1 MQSPKYSSQNQD
13 EIKQQYYAASSNTN
27 DTQQQTTPSP
37 QLVNTAMNQVDYDR
51 LIKLLI
57 DEFKR
62 KKGKNIREDVSKG
75 DRM

>member
-1 MQSPKYSSQNQD
+1 MSQ
-13 EIKQQYYAASSNTN
+13 A
-27 DTQQQTTPSP
+27 
-37 QLVNTAMNQVDYDR
+37 DYDR

-62 KKGKNIREDVSKG
+62 KKGKNIREDIRKE